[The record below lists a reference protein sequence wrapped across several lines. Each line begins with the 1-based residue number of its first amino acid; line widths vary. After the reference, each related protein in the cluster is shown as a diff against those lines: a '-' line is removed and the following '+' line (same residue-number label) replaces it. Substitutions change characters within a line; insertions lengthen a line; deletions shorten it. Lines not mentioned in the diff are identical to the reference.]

1 MSAPVLFHDPGAD
14 RILNKYR
21 WTEGVKMSL
30 SVPSGSRYQGLF
42 RGYKDRIQSGKF
54 LF

>member
-1 MSAPVLFHDPGAD
+1 MSALVIFHDPGAG

-30 SVPSGSRYQGLF
+30 RVPSGSRYQGLF
-42 RGYKDRIQSGKF
+42 QGYKDPIHSGKF